1 MLGLT
6 GRRSFVEVERWEKD
20 AGAPGTGEDKI
31 IVKQWKGKQGVEF
44 YFLIYYISVGLSIM
58 ILVKDTFLHC

>member
-20 AGAPGTGEDKI
+20 AGTPGTGEDKI
-31 IVKQWKGKQGVEF
+31 IVKQWKGKEWVEF
-44 YFLIYYISVGLSIM
+44 YFLIYYITVGLSIHVM
-58 ILVKDTFLHC
+58 I